1 LEGEDPTAKASRNSS
16 GFRPDVTVAYK
27 LTRDGKYMI
36 RAYTKNQFEVILDG
50 YVVENG
56 VSFVVTLDYDKFRE
70 LFRKP
75 IKKN

>member
-1 LEGEDPTAKASRNSS
+1 
-16 GFRPDVTVAYK
+16 
-27 LTRDGKYMI
+27 MI